1 MGDGCSW
8 KSDDSEQLASGKSN
22 RAQEIVNVESE
33 TIKDCSVQVTCCII
47 PFASKS
53 SAILQ

>member
-47 PFASKS
+47 PYASKS